1 MGMTRA
7 SLQGTQSTRPDQSP
21 KKGQPVGLRSFRND
35 RCSRPLPTW
44 LQGLERG
51 FRLRRGGGA
60 LVRRATTNSHEFGG
74 PPNSHSAAEFDRTLG
89 ELPPLSPLHSAVPPA
104 AGQLSL
110 LTSHSQCLATPTAR
124 MARPSIPTMRTSTS
138 TARTTSGS
146 AARSRCS
153 GAVTVGVCRRAKF
166 AKLIL
171 RVRAKFK
178 SCEFADFAVFAN
190 SPRIREAKLP
200 DPARITALVSQRGHV
215 STKALRRATSARATS
230 RSLRSP
236 I

>member
-7 SLQGTQSTRPDQSP
+7 SLYKVLKVRDPTNLP
-21 KKGQPVGLRSFRND
+21 KKGGLSDSGRFETTGVRGHCPPGFRDWSVASGSAVAVARSFDVPPRI
-35 RCSRPLPTW
+35 R
-44 LQGLERG
+44 
-51 FRLRRGGGA
+51 
-60 LVRRATTNSHEFGG
+60 TNSAARRIRIRR
-74 PPNSHSAAEFDRTLG
+74 PNSIEPSVSCRHSALCTQQSHR
-89 ELPPLSPLHSAVPPA
+89 PPA
-104 AGQLSL
+104 SSL

-124 MARPSIPTMRTSTS
+124 MAPPSIPTMRTSTS

-200 DPARITALVSQRGHV
+200 DPARITALL
-215 STKALRRATSARATS
+215 ASADCRCG
-230 RSLRSP
+230 
-236 I
+236 

>member
-74 PPNSHSAAEFDRTLG
+74 RIRIRRPNSIEPSVSCRHSAL
-89 ELPPLSPLHSAVPPA
+89 LHSTVPPA
-104 AGQLSL
+104 AGQLTAHIT
-110 LTSHSQCLATPTAR
+110 LTMPRHAHRKDGTAVYSDDEDEYIYRTNYIWKRRQVKVLWRCHCRCL
-124 MARPSIPTMRTSTS
+124 
-138 TARTTSGS
+138 
-146 AARSRCS
+146 
-153 GAVTVGVCRRAKF
+153 
-166 AKLIL
+166 
-171 RVRAKFK
+171 
-178 SCEFADFAVFAN
+178 
-190 SPRIREAKLP
+190 
-200 DPARITALVSQRGHV
+200 
-215 STKALRRATSARATS
+215 
-230 RSLRSP
+230 
-236 I
+236 